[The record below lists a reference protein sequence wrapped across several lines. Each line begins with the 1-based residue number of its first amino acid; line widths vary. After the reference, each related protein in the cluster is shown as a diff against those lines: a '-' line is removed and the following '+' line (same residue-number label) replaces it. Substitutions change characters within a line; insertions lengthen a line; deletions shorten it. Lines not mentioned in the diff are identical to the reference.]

1 MHSIYRLFKHTY
13 FMLLRNLQNI
23 SQLYTKYTEN
33 ALFTHDNNDDIVIII
48 VIIAVIDNDDNLKIK
63 KKFSFK

>member
-1 MHSIYRLFKHTY
+1 MYSIYRLFKYTY

-23 SQLYTKYTEN
+23 SQSHIKYTESTLLTYN
-33 ALFTHDNNDDIVIII
+33 DNNSNITAVIII
-48 VIIAVIDNDDNLKIK
+48 TVSNSNDNLRIK